1 VTKKSISIPP
11 VKAWLDPVTREAVV
25 MLGDVEIIRDKLDDL
40 EWERKKRKG
49 WKVKYNVKP

>member
-1 VTKKSISIPP
+1 MTKKSISIPP